1 MYISWVVLQMLKPSP
16 ENSLAGQWLGLG
28 AFIARGPGP
37 SPGHLVGEL
46 RTLKPHGTVKI
57 MFFVKFNT
65 TKRKKFN
72 YLMIWAC
79 TSLQTYWCLRID
91 NVDPSDIALVPYHQS
106 KNYAQADH
114 ILWDAPSSTCLSK
127 YFWNLSGS
135 LGVLSISYPE
145 FLAWFPAVNAAFLCT
160 KTQSQ

>member
-91 NVDPSDIALVPYHQS
+91 NVDPGDIALVPYHQS
-106 KNYAQADH
+106 IK
-114 ILWDAPSSTCLSK
+114 
-127 YFWNLSGS
+127 
-135 LGVLSISYPE
+135 E
-145 FLAWFPAVNAAFLCT
+145 LCT
-160 KTQSQ
+160 SWSHTLRCPFLNLPFKILLKPIREFGCFEH